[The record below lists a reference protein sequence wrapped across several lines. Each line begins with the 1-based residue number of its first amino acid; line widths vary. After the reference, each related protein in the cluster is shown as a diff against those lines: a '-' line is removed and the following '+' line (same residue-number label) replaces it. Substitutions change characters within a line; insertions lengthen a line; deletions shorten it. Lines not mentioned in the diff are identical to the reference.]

1 MDQVVIAITAILCVG
16 GLAQWLGWRLRMPA
30 IVFLLAAGLIVGP
43 LTGWLEPDRIMGD
56 TLFPLVSM
64 AVAVILFEGALGL
77 GAKGIRDA
85 GRTVWLLLSVGAA
98 LTLVCTA
105 VAAQWIFGIP
115 PGLAWVLSAILV
127 VTGPTVIGPL
137 VRALGMHGR
146 VAMILEAEGT
156 LIDPMGAILAV
167 LMFETFFEEEATGA
181 WPLELA
187 LTIGIGLAAG
197 LIGAGLILW
206 MLGRYLVPDH
216 LHNIVTLAA
225 VLTVFT
231 VADTFQPEAGL
242 VAVTAMG
249 VAVAA
254 GNRVDVQHILEF
266 NEVLR
271 TLFITGL
278 FILLGARIAPET
290 LTSLGWRNL
299 AFLAVLILLVR
310 PAAVFLST
318 VGSGLGRGERVF
330 MGLTAPR
337 GIVAAAIAS
346 VFSIQLTENDID
358 GAQLLVAATF
368 TIIAGTVLFSGLLA
382 RPIATRLGLLRSG
395 HDSIVVLG
403 SNPMAREMAT
413 ALAKVGAEVTLVG
426 MDRQNLASARM
437 EGLRTVAGSVMDDD
451 TWAAAEV
458 DSADTFVA
466 MSTRDEVNAVSVRH
480 ATRLLGRRNVFQVV
494 PNSPRARKARGASPH
509 IRGRPLFG
517 PDSTLDKL
525 DERLEAGWHVKATTL
540 TDEFGPRAYYSTH
553 PLALPLCIAR
563 EGSIHFRDAGQRLN
577 LKSGDIVV
585 SLLPKNEHQNAQVRR
600 RRRLLRRRKPDP
612 SADLSGGDAAEAGA
626 PGS

>member
-43 LTGWLEPDRIMGD
+43 LTGWLEPDQIMGD

-77 GAKGIRDA
+77 GSKGIRDA
-85 GRTVWLLLSVGAA
+85 GRTVWLLLTVGAA

-105 VAAQWIFGIP
+105 VAAQWIFDIP
-115 PGLAWVLSAILV
+115 PELAWVLSAILV

-137 VRALGMHGR
+137 VRAIGLHGR
-146 VAMILEAEGT
+146 VAKILEAEGT

-197 LIGAGLILW
+197 LVGAWMVLW
-206 MLGRYLVPDH
+206 LLGRYLVPDH

-249 VAVAA
+249 VGVATSD
-254 GNRVDVQHILEF
+254 RVDVQHILEF

-299 AFLAVLILLVR
+299 AFLAVLIVLVR

-368 TIIAGTVLFSGLLA
+368 TIIAGTVLFSGLAA

-395 HDSIVVLG
+395 QDSIVVLG

-458 DSADTFVA
+458 DASDTFVA

-494 PNSPRARKARGASPH
+494 PNSRRARKARGASPH
-509 IRGRPLFG
+509 IRGRPLFAA
-517 PDSTLDKL
+517 DATLDKL

-540 TDEFGPRAYYSTH
+540 TDEFGARAYYRTH

-563 EGSIHFRDAGQRLN
+563 EGSIHFRDAGQRLS
-577 LKSGDIVV
+577 LKSRDTVV

-600 RRRLLRRRKPDP
+600 RRRLLRRRKLDP
-612 SADLSGGDAAEAGA
+612 AARAGEGGASGAGA
-626 PGS
+626 ART